1 MIFIII
7 IYHRTSANFILV
19 PLVIINDSRKD
30 KSYRF
35 SFLFL
40 FITVW
45 VDSMKQKGIFLLSVF
60 FIGQQTP
67 VYIRQAKSNYKFS
80 LDDFTLLRCDILK
93 THKTVENKNTK
104 RLQQKIGIFTIL
116 LCSEF
121 LL

>member
-80 LDDFTLLRCDILK
+80 LDDFTLLRCGILK